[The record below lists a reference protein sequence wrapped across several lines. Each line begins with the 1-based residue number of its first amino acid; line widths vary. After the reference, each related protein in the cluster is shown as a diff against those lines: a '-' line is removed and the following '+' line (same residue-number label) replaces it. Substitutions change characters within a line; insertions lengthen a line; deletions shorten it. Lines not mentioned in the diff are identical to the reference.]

1 MHTSLKRALVLTV
14 VCSSPAFAQGGPA
27 TPTASSAAAT
37 TEGQFS
43 VGPFY
48 AGPRIWIGNLNG
60 AMAIGGQIE
69 KGFTQPG
76 KYGPGIISGGV
87 GVDYY
92 SWDWDYLGNVGY
104 SYSVIPIQIFSNYHF
119 VIESNKKLDPYVGL
133 ALVYS
138 VVSASWSGN
147 GLSGSYGADASSLA
161 FAGQGGVRYFLSDK
175 FAVQGQIGFGYGTL
189 GLGATWRF

>member
-87 GVDYY
+87 GVECRDFFGHYY
-92 SWDWDYLGNVGY
+92 RMLGRRGPV
-104 SYSVIPIQIFSNYHF
+104 VMPTAAA
-119 VIESNKKLDPYVGL
+119 L
-133 ALVYS
+133 ALATAAERVNRLRGAADETNPTAVATS
-138 VVSASWSGN
+138 AGRARTPWRRRGRCSTTTPGSTWPRACGARRRGCATSASSESARRPRGPV
-147 GLSGSYGADASSLA
+147 L
-161 FAGQGGVRYFLSDK
+161 R
-175 FAVQGQIGFGYGTL
+175 
-189 GLGATWRF
+189 